1 MPLTYKITNANKRN
15 GTYAYSY
22 ELLDNIRIK
31 GEKIIEWNPN
41 VLEFKGHYH

>member
-1 MPLTYKITNANKRN
+1 MESSTLWMPLTMPLTYKITNANKRN

-31 GEKIIEWNPN
+31 GEKIIE
-41 VLEFKGHYH
+41 